1 MGYMIYL
8 KLNNN
13 ISHIIFFGFKKK
25 HEIGD
30 DDEKTNIHMIYI
42 LYINQRLPLY
52 LLKLL
57 YNI

>member
-1 MGYMIYL
+1 MIYL

-13 ISHIIFFGFKKK
+13 ISYYFFWFKKK